1 MSSSAAP
8 LPSERGWAAATSARR
23 PPSRQAAGPRART
36 RRRAQLGPA
45 LGARARNFSQRP
57 VPCRAPSSGA
67 GALRCSARLCPGKVE
82 MAGGRS
88 PGVWRRR
95 RFGLL
100 LLLAAAAGL
109 GGGVSA
115 AKSPSC
121 HEVRTAFQIRQ
132 IGPLKLVPDVPIAES
147 DLQICQHRA
156 PTCCT
161 KKMEESYQTAVRRER
176 TQTIQAL
183 NFELKYMIVGHITAF
198 QEAFE
203 SLLRFAEN
211 HTTTLFESA
220 YRAMAK
226 EAAEPIKE
234 LFTDLSLYILGA
246 ETTVENAVLRFFD
259 SLFPLV
265 YSRLINPGMTDLSE
279 EYTECLRLTRQD
291 INPFGRYSK
300 EVVTELSKSLWAS
313 RKLNQ
318 ALNMGIEVINTTE
331 HAALTKECSKALV
344 KMQYCPHCQGL
355 TLIRPCVGYCLN
367 VMRGCLASVSELDI
381 QWREYISTLEYLTN
395 EMAGSHDLELALLGI
410 RNLINEAILHAQLN
424 GPQLSATVDKVCG
437 QPQER
442 EGKPSADNIVQ
453 AKDVFDTQA
462 LTMAHSA
469 NLNNKRREFIN
480 YMKRSR
486 TFYASVAERLC
497 DGDLVMRDSST
508 CWNGEDVVE
517 SYTSRVVSNG
527 LKAQI
532 NNPELKVKG
541 LDPLI
546 SHLIDKLHHF
556 NQLDTEKTKLKSER
570 WASRESGSGG
580 GRSEAMESSGDCDDE
595 DGCQGSGDRIHT
607 TGLWH
612 ARRTA
617 GGGISPRGEERQLP
631 CATGGVSQPWGRH
644 EREWEVSSRA
654 GTHRR
659 EGSAPGQVRVGVS
672 PYCRRGESCPEE
684 ARAGFPLGGWEESWE
699 EAGTGDSLLSLAPC
713 SPTPYSLPLAPSS
726 HSPATEPCPHS
737 RPQPQ
742 NSVTS
747 GNLSPA
753 AETCPHWHSVPCCG
767 TLFPRLPERCSLS
780 PAPSCRTLSP
790 LAPCPLPKHPLA
802 PFPSTMS
809 PAPTNTVGATLVKLD
824 PGGESFFAS
833 HLCGPN

>member
-1 MSSSAAP
+1 
-8 LPSERGWAAATSARR
+8 
-23 PPSRQAAGPRART
+23 
-36 RRRAQLGPA
+36 
-45 LGARARNFSQRP
+45 
-57 VPCRAPSSGA
+57 
-67 GALRCSARLCPGKVE
+67 
-82 MAGGRS
+82 MAGDRS
-88 PGVWRRR
+88 PGVLSRQ
-95 RFGLL
+95 RFGF
-100 LLLAAAAGL
+100 LLLAAAAATGL
-109 GGGVSA
+109 CGGVSA
-115 AKSPSC
+115 VKSPSC

-132 IGPLKLVPDVPIAES
+132 IGPLKLVPDVPTAES

-156 PTCCT
+156 LTCCT

-176 TQTIQAL
+176 TQNIQAL

-211 HTTTLFESA
+211 HTTSLFETA

-226 EAAEPIKE
+226 EAAEPVKE

-265 YSRLINPGMTDLSE
+265 YSRLINPGIIDLSE

-313 RKLNQ
+313 RMLNQ

-331 HAALTKECSKALV
+331 HAALTKECSRALV

-367 VMRGCLASVSELDI
+367 VMRGCLASVSELDT

-410 RNLINEAILHAQLN
+410 RNSINEAILHAQLN

-442 EGKPSADNIVQ
+442 EAKPSPDNTVQ
-453 AKDVFDTQA
+453 AKDVSETQA

-469 NLNNKRREFIN
+469 NLNNKRREFIS

-486 TFYASVAERLC
+486 TFYASIAERLC

-556 NQLDTEKTKLKSER
+556 NQLDTEKTKLKLER

-580 GRSEAMESSGDCDDE
+580 GKSEAMESSGDCDDE

-607 TGLWH
+607 TDVLKEKKAYSEDRNEPKPTVKKIDTTATITTTKSSSKHDLAGNAGNLASSSSFFIVTALAILWH
-612 ARRTA
+612 
-617 GGGISPRGEERQLP
+617 
-631 CATGGVSQPWGRH
+631 C
-644 EREWEVSSRA
+644 
-654 GTHRR
+654 
-659 EGSAPGQVRVGVS
+659 
-672 PYCRRGESCPEE
+672 
-684 ARAGFPLGGWEESWE
+684 
-699 EAGTGDSLLSLAPC
+699 LS
-713 SPTPYSLPLAPSS
+713 
-726 HSPATEPCPHS
+726 
-737 RPQPQ
+737 
-742 NSVTS
+742 
-747 GNLSPA
+747 
-753 AETCPHWHSVPCCG
+753 
-767 TLFPRLPERCSLS
+767 
-780 PAPSCRTLSP
+780 
-790 LAPCPLPKHPLA
+790 
-802 PFPSTMS
+802 
-809 PAPTNTVGATLVKLD
+809 
-824 PGGESFFAS
+824 
-833 HLCGPN
+833 

>member
-1 MSSSAAP
+1 
-8 LPSERGWAAATSARR
+8 
-23 PPSRQAAGPRART
+23 
-36 RRRAQLGPA
+36 
-45 LGARARNFSQRP
+45 
-57 VPCRAPSSGA
+57 
-67 GALRCSARLCPGKVE
+67 
-82 MAGGRS
+82 MAGDRS
-88 PGVWRRR
+88 PGVLSRQ
-95 RFGLL
+95 RFGF
-100 LLLAAAAGL
+100 LLLAAAAATGL
-109 GGGVSA
+109 CGGVSA
-115 AKSPSC
+115 VKSPSC

-132 IGPLKLVPDVPIAES
+132 IGPLKLVPDVPTAES

-176 TQTIQAL
+176 THNIQAL

-211 HTTTLFESA
+211 HTTSLFESA
-220 YRAMAK
+220 YRTMAK
-226 EAAEPIKE
+226 EAAEPVKE

-265 YSRLINPGMTDLSE
+265 YSRLINPGIIDLSE

-313 RKLNQ
+313 RMLNQ

-367 VMRGCLASVSELDI
+367 VMRGCLASVSELDT

-410 RNLINEAILHAQLN
+410 RNSINEAILHAQLN

-442 EGKPSADNIVQ
+442 EAKPSPDNIVQ
-453 AKDVFDTQA
+453 AKDASETQA

-469 NLNNKRREFIN
+469 NLNNKR
-480 YMKRSR
+480 
-486 TFYASVAERLC
+486 
-497 DGDLVMRDSST
+497 
-508 CWNGEDVVE
+508 

-556 NQLDTEKTKLKSER
+556 NQKGFFTEGWGSEGKGLDTEKTKLKLER

-580 GRSEAMESSGDCDDE
+580 GKSEAMESSGDCDDE
-595 DGCQGSGDRIHT
+595 DGCQGSGDRIYT
-607 TGLWH
+607 TDVLKEKKAYSEDRNEPKPTVKKIDTTATTTTIKSSSKHDLAGNVGNLASSSSLFIVTALAILWH
-612 ARRTA
+612 
-617 GGGISPRGEERQLP
+617 
-631 CATGGVSQPWGRH
+631 C
-644 EREWEVSSRA
+644 
-654 GTHRR
+654 
-659 EGSAPGQVRVGVS
+659 
-672 PYCRRGESCPEE
+672 
-684 ARAGFPLGGWEESWE
+684 
-699 EAGTGDSLLSLAPC
+699 LS
-713 SPTPYSLPLAPSS
+713 
-726 HSPATEPCPHS
+726 
-737 RPQPQ
+737 
-742 NSVTS
+742 
-747 GNLSPA
+747 
-753 AETCPHWHSVPCCG
+753 
-767 TLFPRLPERCSLS
+767 
-780 PAPSCRTLSP
+780 
-790 LAPCPLPKHPLA
+790 
-802 PFPSTMS
+802 
-809 PAPTNTVGATLVKLD
+809 
-824 PGGESFFAS
+824 
-833 HLCGPN
+833 

>member
-1 MSSSAAP
+1 
-8 LPSERGWAAATSARR
+8 
-23 PPSRQAAGPRART
+23 
-36 RRRAQLGPA
+36 
-45 LGARARNFSQRP
+45 
-57 VPCRAPSSGA
+57 
-67 GALRCSARLCPGKVE
+67 

-88 PGVWRRR
+88 PGVLCRR

-100 LLLAAAAGL
+100 LLATVAGL
-109 GGGVSA
+109 CGGVSSV
-115 AKSPSC
+115 KSPSC

-132 IGPLKLVPDVPIAES
+132 IGPLKLVPDVPTAES

-176 TQTIQAL
+176 TQNIQAL

-211 HTTTLFESA
+211 HTTSLFETA

-226 EAAEPIKE
+226 EAAEPVKE

-265 YSRLINPGMTDLSE
+265 YSRLINPGIIDLSE

-313 RKLNQ
+313 RMLNQ

-344 KMQYCPHCQGL
+344 KMEYCPHCQGL
-355 TLIRPCVGYCLN
+355 TLIRPCMGYCLN

-395 EMAGSHDLELALLGI
+395 EMAGSHDLELALVGI
-410 RNLINEAILHAQLN
+410 RNSINEAILHAQLN

-442 EGKPSADNIVQ
+442 EAKPSPDNIVQ
-453 AKDVFDTQA
+453 EKEIPEMQA
-462 LTMAHSA
+462 LTMVHSA

-486 TFYASVAERLC
+486 TFYASIAERLC
-497 DGDLVMRDSST
+497 DGDLAMQDGST

-517 SYTSRVVSNG
+517 SYTSRIVSSG

-546 SHLIDKLHHF
+546 SHLINKLHNF
-556 NQLDTEKTKLKSER
+556 NQLDTEKTKLKLER

-580 GRSEAMESSGDCDDE
+580 GKSEAIESSGDCDDE

-607 TGLWH
+607 TDL
-612 ARRTA
+612 RKEKKIYSDDKSEPKPTVKKIETTA
-617 GGGISPRGEERQLP
+617 TTTTTESSSKHNIAGNTGKLASSSSLFIVTALAILGHCLP
-631 CATGGVSQPWGRH
+631 
-644 EREWEVSSRA
+644 
-654 GTHRR
+654 
-659 EGSAPGQVRVGVS
+659 
-672 PYCRRGESCPEE
+672 
-684 ARAGFPLGGWEESWE
+684 
-699 EAGTGDSLLSLAPC
+699 
-713 SPTPYSLPLAPSS
+713 
-726 HSPATEPCPHS
+726 
-737 RPQPQ
+737 
-742 NSVTS
+742 
-747 GNLSPA
+747 
-753 AETCPHWHSVPCCG
+753 
-767 TLFPRLPERCSLS
+767 
-780 PAPSCRTLSP
+780 
-790 LAPCPLPKHPLA
+790 
-802 PFPSTMS
+802 
-809 PAPTNTVGATLVKLD
+809 
-824 PGGESFFAS
+824 
-833 HLCGPN
+833 

>member
-1 MSSSAAP
+1 
-8 LPSERGWAAATSARR
+8 
-23 PPSRQAAGPRART
+23 
-36 RRRAQLGPA
+36 
-45 LGARARNFSQRP
+45 
-57 VPCRAPSSGA
+57 
-67 GALRCSARLCPGKVE
+67 
-82 MAGGRS
+82 MAGDRS
-88 PGVWRRR
+88 PGVLSRQ
-95 RFGLL
+95 RFGF
-100 LLLAAAAGL
+100 LLLAAAAAATGL
-109 GGGVSA
+109 CGGVSA
-115 AKSPSC
+115 VKSPSC

-132 IGPLKLVPDVPIAES
+132 IGPLKLVPDVPTAES

-176 TQTIQAL
+176 TQNIQAL

-211 HTTTLFESA
+211 HTTSLFETA

-226 EAAEPIKE
+226 EAAEPVKE

-265 YSRLINPGMTDLSE
+265 YSRLINPGIIDLSE

-313 RKLNQ
+313 RMLNQ

-367 VMRGCLASVSELDI
+367 VMRGCLASVSELDT

-410 RNLINEAILHAQLN
+410 RNSINEAILHAQLN

-442 EGKPSADNIVQ
+442 EAKPSPDNIVQ
-453 AKDVFDTQA
+453 AKDASEMQA

-486 TFYASVAERLC
+486 TFYASIAERLC

-556 NQLDTEKTKLKSER
+556 NQLDTEKTKLKLER

-580 GRSEAMESSGDCDDE
+580 GKSEAMESSGDCDDE

-607 TGLWH
+607 TDVLKEKKAYSEDRNEPKPTVKKIDTTATTTTTKSSSKHDLAGNVGNLASSSSLFIVTALAMLWH
-612 ARRTA
+612 
-617 GGGISPRGEERQLP
+617 
-631 CATGGVSQPWGRH
+631 C
-644 EREWEVSSRA
+644 
-654 GTHRR
+654 
-659 EGSAPGQVRVGVS
+659 
-672 PYCRRGESCPEE
+672 
-684 ARAGFPLGGWEESWE
+684 
-699 EAGTGDSLLSLAPC
+699 LS
-713 SPTPYSLPLAPSS
+713 
-726 HSPATEPCPHS
+726 
-737 RPQPQ
+737 
-742 NSVTS
+742 
-747 GNLSPA
+747 
-753 AETCPHWHSVPCCG
+753 
-767 TLFPRLPERCSLS
+767 
-780 PAPSCRTLSP
+780 
-790 LAPCPLPKHPLA
+790 
-802 PFPSTMS
+802 
-809 PAPTNTVGATLVKLD
+809 
-824 PGGESFFAS
+824 
-833 HLCGPN
+833 

>member
-1 MSSSAAP
+1 
-8 LPSERGWAAATSARR
+8 
-23 PPSRQAAGPRART
+23 
-36 RRRAQLGPA
+36 
-45 LGARARNFSQRP
+45 
-57 VPCRAPSSGA
+57 
-67 GALRCSARLCPGKVE
+67 
-82 MAGGRS
+82 MAGDRS
-88 PGVWRRR
+88 PGVLNRP
-95 RFGLL
+95 RFGL
-100 LLLAAAAGL
+100 LLLAAAAAAGL
-109 GGGVSA
+109 CGGVSA
-115 AKSPSC
+115 VKSPSC

-132 IGPLKLVPDVPIAES
+132 IGPLKLVPDVPTAES

-161 KKMEESYQTAVRRER
+161 KKMEENYQTAVRRER
-176 TQTIQAL
+176 TQNIQAL

-211 HTTTLFESA
+211 HTTSLFETA

-226 EAAEPIKE
+226 EAAEPVKE

-265 YSRLINPGMTDLSE
+265 YSRLINPGIIDLSE

-313 RKLNQ
+313 RMLNQ

-331 HAALTKECSKALV
+331 HAAITKECSKALV

-367 VMRGCLASVSELDI
+367 VMRGCLASVSELDT
-381 QWREYISTLEYLTN
+381 QWREYISALEYLTN

-410 RNLINEAILHAQLN
+410 RNSINEAILHAQLN

-442 EGKPSADNIVQ
+442 EAKPSPDNIVQ
-453 AKDVFDTQA
+453 AKDVSETQA

-469 NLNNKRREFIN
+469 NLNNKR
-480 YMKRSR
+480 
-486 TFYASVAERLC
+486 
-497 DGDLVMRDSST
+497 
-508 CWNGEDVVE
+508 

-556 NQLDTEKTKLKSER
+556 NQLDTEKTKLKLEQ

-580 GRSEAMESSGDCDDE
+580 WKSEAMESSGDCDDE

-607 TGLWH
+607 ADVLKEKKAYSEDRNEPKPTVKKIDTTATTTTTKSSSKHDLAGNVGNLASSSSLFIVTALAILWH
-612 ARRTA
+612 
-617 GGGISPRGEERQLP
+617 
-631 CATGGVSQPWGRH
+631 C
-644 EREWEVSSRA
+644 
-654 GTHRR
+654 
-659 EGSAPGQVRVGVS
+659 
-672 PYCRRGESCPEE
+672 
-684 ARAGFPLGGWEESWE
+684 
-699 EAGTGDSLLSLAPC
+699 LS
-713 SPTPYSLPLAPSS
+713 
-726 HSPATEPCPHS
+726 
-737 RPQPQ
+737 
-742 NSVTS
+742 
-747 GNLSPA
+747 
-753 AETCPHWHSVPCCG
+753 
-767 TLFPRLPERCSLS
+767 
-780 PAPSCRTLSP
+780 
-790 LAPCPLPKHPLA
+790 
-802 PFPSTMS
+802 
-809 PAPTNTVGATLVKLD
+809 
-824 PGGESFFAS
+824 
-833 HLCGPN
+833 

>member
-1 MSSSAAP
+1 
-8 LPSERGWAAATSARR
+8 
-23 PPSRQAAGPRART
+23 
-36 RRRAQLGPA
+36 
-45 LGARARNFSQRP
+45 
-57 VPCRAPSSGA
+57 
-67 GALRCSARLCPGKVE
+67 
-82 MAGGRS
+82 MAGDRS
-88 PGVWRRR
+88 PGVLSRQ
-95 RFGLL
+95 RFGF
-100 LLLAAAAGL
+100 LLLAAAAASGL
-109 GGGVSA
+109 CGGVSA
-115 AKSPSC
+115 VKSPSC

-132 IGPLKLVPDVPIAES
+132 IGPLKLVPDVPTAES

-176 TQTIQAL
+176 TQNIQAL

-211 HTTTLFESA
+211 HTTSLFETA
-220 YRAMAK
+220 YRTMAK
-226 EAAEPIKE
+226 EAAEPVKE

-259 SLFPLV
+259 SVFPLV
-265 YSRLINPGMTDLSE
+265 YSRLINPGIIDLSE

-313 RKLNQ
+313 RMLNQ

-331 HAALTKECSKALV
+331 HATLTKECSRALV

-367 VMRGCLASVSELDI
+367 VMRGCLASVSELDT

-410 RNLINEAILHAQLN
+410 RNSINEAILHAQLN

-442 EGKPSADNIVQ
+442 EAKPSPDNIVQ
-453 AKDVFDTQA
+453 AKDMSETQA

-469 NLNNKRREFIN
+469 NLNNKRREFIS

-486 TFYASVAERLC
+486 TFYASIAERLC

-556 NQLDTEKTKLKSER
+556 NQLDTEKTKLKLER

-580 GRSEAMESSGDCDDE
+580 GKSEAMESSGDCDDE

-607 TGLWH
+607 TDVLKEKKAYSEDRNEPKPTVKKIDTTATITTTKSSSKHDLAGNAGNLASSSSCFIVTALAILWH
-612 ARRTA
+612 
-617 GGGISPRGEERQLP
+617 
-631 CATGGVSQPWGRH
+631 C
-644 EREWEVSSRA
+644 
-654 GTHRR
+654 
-659 EGSAPGQVRVGVS
+659 
-672 PYCRRGESCPEE
+672 
-684 ARAGFPLGGWEESWE
+684 
-699 EAGTGDSLLSLAPC
+699 LL
-713 SPTPYSLPLAPSS
+713 
-726 HSPATEPCPHS
+726 
-737 RPQPQ
+737 
-742 NSVTS
+742 
-747 GNLSPA
+747 
-753 AETCPHWHSVPCCG
+753 
-767 TLFPRLPERCSLS
+767 
-780 PAPSCRTLSP
+780 
-790 LAPCPLPKHPLA
+790 
-802 PFPSTMS
+802 
-809 PAPTNTVGATLVKLD
+809 
-824 PGGESFFAS
+824 
-833 HLCGPN
+833 

>member
-1 MSSSAAP
+1 
-8 LPSERGWAAATSARR
+8 
-23 PPSRQAAGPRART
+23 
-36 RRRAQLGPA
+36 
-45 LGARARNFSQRP
+45 
-57 VPCRAPSSGA
+57 
-67 GALRCSARLCPGKVE
+67 
-82 MAGGRS
+82 MAGDRS
-88 PGVWRRR
+88 PGVLSRQ
-95 RFGLL
+95 RFGF
-100 LLLAAAAGL
+100 LLLAAAAATGL
-109 GGGVSA
+109 CGGVSA
-115 AKSPSC
+115 VKSPSC

-132 IGPLKLVPDVPIAES
+132 IGPLKLVPDVPTAES

-176 TQTIQAL
+176 TQNIQAL

-211 HTTTLFESA
+211 HTTSLFETA
-220 YRAMAK
+220 YRTMAK
-226 EAAEPIKE
+226 EAAEPVKE

-265 YSRLINPGMTDLSE
+265 YSRLINPGIIDLSE

-291 INPFGRYSK
+291 INPFGHYSK

-313 RKLNQ
+313 RMLNQ

-331 HAALTKECSKALV
+331 HAALTKECSRALV

-367 VMRGCLASVSELDI
+367 VMRGCLASVSELDT

-395 EMAGSHDLELALLGI
+395 EMAGSHDLELALL
-410 RNLINEAILHAQLN
+410 RINNSINDAILHAQLN

-442 EGKPSADNIVQ
+442 EAKPSPDNIVQ
-453 AKDVFDTQA
+453 AKDVPETQA

-469 NLNNKRREFIN
+469 NLNNKRREFIS

-486 TFYASVAERLC
+486 TFYASIAERLC

-556 NQLDTEKTKLKSER
+556 NQLDTEKTKLKLER

-580 GRSEAMESSGDCDDE
+580 GKSEAMESSGDCDDE

-607 TGLWH
+607 TDVLKEKKDYSEDRNEPKPTVKKIDTTSTTSTTKSSSKHDLAGNVGNLASSSSFFIVTALAILWH
-612 ARRTA
+612 
-617 GGGISPRGEERQLP
+617 
-631 CATGGVSQPWGRH
+631 C
-644 EREWEVSSRA
+644 
-654 GTHRR
+654 
-659 EGSAPGQVRVGVS
+659 
-672 PYCRRGESCPEE
+672 
-684 ARAGFPLGGWEESWE
+684 
-699 EAGTGDSLLSLAPC
+699 LS
-713 SPTPYSLPLAPSS
+713 
-726 HSPATEPCPHS
+726 
-737 RPQPQ
+737 
-742 NSVTS
+742 
-747 GNLSPA
+747 
-753 AETCPHWHSVPCCG
+753 
-767 TLFPRLPERCSLS
+767 
-780 PAPSCRTLSP
+780 
-790 LAPCPLPKHPLA
+790 
-802 PFPSTMS
+802 
-809 PAPTNTVGATLVKLD
+809 
-824 PGGESFFAS
+824 
-833 HLCGPN
+833 

>member
-1 MSSSAAP
+1 M
-8 LPSERGWAAATSARR
+8 
-23 PPSRQAAGPRART
+23 AGAGHPAGLH
-36 RRRAQLGPA
+36 RRRYGL
-45 LGARARNFSQRP
+45 
-57 VPCRAPSSGA
+57 
-67 GALRCSARLCPGKVE
+67 
-82 MAGGRS
+82 
-88 PGVWRRR
+88 
-95 RFGLL
+95 LL
-100 LLLAAAAGL
+100 LLLAAGL
-109 GGGVSA
+109 CGEVSA
-115 AKSPSC
+115 VKSPSC

-132 IGPLKLVPDVPIAES
+132 IGPLKLVPDVPTAES

-161 KKMEESYQTAVRRER
+161 KKMEESYQAAVRRER
-176 TQTIQAL
+176 TQNIQAL

-211 HTTTLFESA
+211 HTTSLFESA

-226 EAAEPIKE
+226 EAAEPVKE

-265 YSRLINPGMTDLSE
+265 YSRLINPGIIDLSE

-291 INPFGRYSK
+291 INPFGHYSK

-313 RKLNQ
+313 RTLNQ

-331 HAALTKECSKALV
+331 HATLTKECSKALV

-367 VMRGCLASVSELDI
+367 VMRGCLASVSELDA

-395 EMAGSHDLELALLGI
+395 EMTGSHDLELALLGI

-442 EGKPSADNIVQ
+442 EAKPSPDNIVQ
-453 AKDVFDTQA
+453 AKGMSETQA

-469 NLNNKRREFIN
+469 NLNTKRREFIN

-486 TFYASVAERLC
+486 TFYASIAERLC

-517 SYTSRVVSNG
+517 SYTSRIVSNG

-541 LDPLI
+541 IDPLI

-556 NQLDTEKTKLKSER
+556 NQLDTEKIKLQLEN
-570 WASRESGSGG
+570 WATRESGSGG
-580 GRSEAMESSGDCDDE
+580 GRSEAAESSGDCDDE

-607 TGLWH
+607 TDVLMKKKAYSEDRSKPKPTVKKIDTTATTTTTKSSPKHNVVENVGNLASCSSLFIVAALAILWH
-612 ARRTA
+612 
-617 GGGISPRGEERQLP
+617 
-631 CATGGVSQPWGRH
+631 C
-644 EREWEVSSRA
+644 
-654 GTHRR
+654 
-659 EGSAPGQVRVGVS
+659 
-672 PYCRRGESCPEE
+672 
-684 ARAGFPLGGWEESWE
+684 
-699 EAGTGDSLLSLAPC
+699 LS
-713 SPTPYSLPLAPSS
+713 
-726 HSPATEPCPHS
+726 
-737 RPQPQ
+737 
-742 NSVTS
+742 
-747 GNLSPA
+747 
-753 AETCPHWHSVPCCG
+753 
-767 TLFPRLPERCSLS
+767 
-780 PAPSCRTLSP
+780 
-790 LAPCPLPKHPLA
+790 
-802 PFPSTMS
+802 
-809 PAPTNTVGATLVKLD
+809 
-824 PGGESFFAS
+824 
-833 HLCGPN
+833 

>member
-469 NLNNKRREFIN
+469 NLNNKRSSLPLKASKNDKSRSLKKISREFIN

-607 TGLWH
+607 T
-612 ARRTA
+612 A
-617 GGGISPRGEERQLP
+617 
-631 CATGGVSQPWGRH
+631 
-644 EREWEVSSRA
+644 
-654 GTHRR
+654 
-659 EGSAPGQVRVGVS
+659 APA
-672 PYCRRGESCPEE
+672 
-684 ARAGFPLGGWEESWE
+684 ARAGCTTPPGTRSRTRGLLRTTTTWQEYRDQHLG
-699 EAGTGDSLLSLAPC
+699 ALRAL
-713 SPTPYSLPLAPSS
+713 Y
-726 HSPATEPCPHS
+726 
-737 RPQPQ
+737 
-742 NSVTS
+742 
-747 GNLSPA
+747 
-753 AETCPHWHSVPCCG
+753 
-767 TLFPRLPERCSLS
+767 
-780 PAPSCRTLSP
+780 RTIQAWMLED
-790 LAPCPLPKHPLA
+790 LQLHREQ
-802 PFPSTMS
+802 
-809 PAPTNTVGATLVKLD
+809 LVAD
-824 PGGESFFAS
+824 
-833 HLCGPN
+833 